1 MYFRARFGDVGSC
14 CKGVEVAEMGNWRTH
29 STDAGAAFLH
39 DLVLEFEDLSVALAG
54 SWADF
59 RIDRTVS
66 AADDCMLSSPS
77 SAWIRQSFPPPRAGD
92 HGGTRT
98 MER

>member
-1 MYFRARFGDVGSC
+1 MYSRVRFGDVGSC
-14 CKGVEVAEMGNWRTH
+14 CKGVEVAEMGNRPTH

-39 DLVLEFEDLSVALAG
+39 DLVLEFEDLSVALVG
-54 SWADF
+54 SWADS
-59 RIDRTVS
+59 RIDKTVS
-66 AADDCMLSSPS
+66 TADDCMLSSPS
-77 SAWIRQSFPPPRAGD
+77 SVWLRQSFPPPGAGD